1 MPAALW
7 FAIIKNGIFFGKP
20 LLGQRRAN
28 RRNGR
33 VCAVNAMLLGKG
45 IGMEIKMYHTLP
57 EEAMAIRKTVF
68 VEEQG
73 FHDEFDEVDISAS
86 HLVLF
91 DGGRPI
97 ATCRFFKNPGTN
109 DYTVGRIAV
118 LGPYRGQSNGAKLL
132 REVERIV
139 KQRKGDA
146 VRLHAQVRAKGFYE
160 KQGYRPYGAIELEEG
175 CPHIWMH
182 KTVGEAASLAE

>member
-1 MPAALW
+1 M
-7 FAIIKNGIFFGKP
+7 
-20 LLGQRRAN
+20 LGQRRAN
-28 RRNGR
+28 RRNGH
-33 VCAVNAMLLGKG
+33 VYAVSAVPLGKG
-45 IGMEIKMYHTLP
+45 IGMEIKMYRTLP

-73 FHDEFDEVDISAS
+73 FHDEFDEVDISAN

-91 DGGRPI
+91 DGDRPV
-97 ATCRFFKNPGTN
+97 ATCRFFKNEGTN
-109 DYTVGRIAV
+109 DYTIGRIAV

-146 VRLHAQVRAKGFYE
+146 IRLHAQVRAKGFYE
-160 KQGYRPYGAIELEEG
+160 KQGYRPYGEIELEEG

-182 KTVGEAASLAE
+182 KTIGGTTSLAE